1 MSFETEYEFNNY
13 PHQVYM
19 CIIVQFSLFKMPHV
33 INDRYT
39 LVLLVKPLNLYLL
52 ALWKFWHL

>member
-13 PHQVYM
+13 PHQDSVHVY
-19 CIIVQFSLFKMPHV
+19 IVQFSLFKMPHV

-52 ALWKFWHL
+52 AL